1 MNAFAACVMQ
11 AFLLAAA
18 LSVDT
23 FAACFAYG
31 AEKIRI
37 PFSSVLVISGVC
49 SAILA
54 VSLLLG
60 RVLLPMIPDSV
71 THIICFLLLLMLGLI
86 KLFDSSLKALIRRH
100 ANLRRQLRF
109 SILSLH
115 FILDI
120 YADPEKA
127 DCDRSRSL
135 SSAEAAALAVALS
148 LDGLA
153 AGFGAGLSAPGIAA
167 ALMFSML
174 MGVAAVLI
182 GSLAGRRL
190 AERSSLNLSWLGG
203 AILILLAFLK
213 L

>member
-1 MNAFAACVMQ
+1 MQ

-60 RVLLPMIPDSV
+60 RVLLPLMADSV
-71 THIICFLLLLMLGLI
+71 TRVICFLLLLALGLI
-86 KLFDSSLKALIRRH
+86 KLFDSSLKTLIRRH
-100 ANLRRQLRF
+100 AHLRRQLRF

-120 YADPEKA
+120 YA
-127 DCDRSRSL
+127 
-135 SSAEAAALAVALS
+135 
-148 LDGLA
+148 GLA
-153 AGFGAGLSAPGIAA
+153 APGIAV
-167 ALMFSML
+167 ALALSLL
-174 MGVAAVLI
+174 MGVAAALT

-203 AILILLAFLK
+203 VILILLAFCK